1 MEIEINDKTNNYLN
15 SINYDLPTN
24 NSQNNG
30 DNNTDPI
37 DMEKE
42 KEINL
47 FSKNKKSIY
56 ALNQSSNKKNKK
68 ISPGEFTLCEGR
80 LLNDLAEFKTSKITG
95 KICKI
100 NVNDYKKR
108 EDYSFELI
116 VDFISYFS
124 VKFIFK
130 SDYPCSPPSIVYH
143 LGLKPKNIFDDN
155 GNVLIESIKPSN
167 WTPSIW
173 LSTLIYSIELLISSG
188 INCEN
193 NCLQNYND
201 NNLNSTN
208 PNLTNYFM
216 MAKREKY
223 KKRNWNDY
231 LNECNNYYNKETVI
245 IPELEKNLKQ
255 LKIK

>member
-15 SINYDLPTN
+15 SINYDFPTN

-95 KICKI
+95 IKAEVSIKA
-100 NVNDYKKR
+100 
-108 EDYSFELI
+108 
-116 VDFISYFS
+116 
-124 VKFIFK
+124 
-130 SDYPCSPPSIVYH
+130 IVYNFAFSSPSS
-143 LGLKPKNIFDDN
+143 LLTSLPFSKSFLFPINIILTF
-155 GNVLIESIKPSN
+155 P
-167 WTPSIW
+167 
-173 LSTLIYSIELLISSG
+173 STLSL
-188 INCEN
+188 NCETHK
-193 NCLQNYND
+193 
-201 NNLNSTN
+201 STFSK
-208 PNLTNYFM
+208 LF
-216 MAKREKY
+216 
-223 KKRNWNDY
+223 
-231 LNECNNYYNKETVI
+231 LLVI
-245 IPELEKNLKQ
+245 S
-255 LKIK
+255 